1 MFCPFQSKLRIKMSR
16 SFSPLVCLFAAL
28 VSPSAISSEFS
39 WPLEVKTHTQ
49 CVFKVPGMAMS
60 GMNCVQDVQ
69 AIAELPAPY
78 RQLATQL
85 SELSATSKPEDFSAL
100 LGVQPRRVGR
110 VHSFRTAQKEMRTQ
124 QIQWAIPNT
133 IVSAPE
139 THQETERALLVSYID
154 GLVTQVRI
162 VAAPIWIYTI
172 NFSDT
177 KCAMNCSNSAAS
189 RP

>member
-1 MFCPFQSKLRIKMSR
+1 MCSRPGHIRRIGCTCTQAELTGWHQKLWRQHATLFIDCRCGYPMFCPFQSKLRIKMSR
-16 SFSPLVCLFAAL
+16 SISPLVCLFAAL
-28 VSPSAISSEFS
+28 VSPSATSSEFS

-85 SELSATSKPEDFSAL
+85 SELSATSKPEDFSVL

-110 VHSFRTAQKEMRTQ
+110 VHSFRTAQKEMRT
-124 QIQWAIPNT
+124 
-133 IVSAPE
+133 
-139 THQETERALLVSYID
+139 
-154 GLVTQVRI
+154 
-162 VAAPIWIYTI
+162 
-172 NFSDT
+172 
-177 KCAMNCSNSAAS
+177 
-189 RP
+189 